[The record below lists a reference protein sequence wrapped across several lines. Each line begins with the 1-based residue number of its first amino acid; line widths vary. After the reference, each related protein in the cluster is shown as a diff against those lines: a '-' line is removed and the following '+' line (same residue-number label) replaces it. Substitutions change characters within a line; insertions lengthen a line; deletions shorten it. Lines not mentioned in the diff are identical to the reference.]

1 MRPVIETLAATLLGA
16 AVLLSIPA
24 ANAQKPMTP
33 QDEQAAPAAPAAP
46 ISDTKLDAAAAALQ
60 RVTTLRQSYQ
70 EKIDAAP
77 PEQQQRLANEGN
89 DALKKAV
96 TDQGL
101 SLDEYN
107 KILQV
112 AQNDPGI
119 RAKLL
124 QRLQA
129 PQQPQQ

>member
-1 MRPVIETLAATLLGA
+1 MRPVIETFAAALLGT

-24 ANAQKPMTP
+24 ASAQSPMPPQGQKP
-33 QDEQAAPAAPAAP
+33 AASAAA
-46 ISDTKLDAAAAALQ
+46 ISDKKLDAAAAALQ
-60 RVTTLRQSYQ
+60 HVTTLKQSYQ
-70 EKIDAAP
+70 EKIEAAP
-77 PEQQQRLANEGN
+77 PDQQQRLANEGN

-107 KILQV
+107 AILQV
-112 AQNDPGI
+112 AQNDPTV

-124 QRLQA
+124 QRLEPAQH
-129 PQQPQQ
+129 